1 MKIIIAGAGEVG
13 FHLIE
18 NLRKEELDIY
28 VIDIDAEVLEKLK
41 QDFGVK
47 TDHSNLIDSQFL
59 TSTYLKDADLFLAI
73 TNSDETNMIAC
84 KLAAEAGARKT
95 VCRIRQVDL
104 RTTTKEFSLKSL
116 GIDWVIN
123 PVSLVADEMVR
134 LVLTPNVVDNH
145 LFLDQDILLTGY
157 RMTEY
162 SRIIGK
168 KIETLEKEQKR
179 FLFQIAIIQRKN
191 NSFVPRK
198 EDVIK
203 YGDVVYFI
211 YQTKDFV
218 PLRKILGYAQRLPK
232 TRRVFINGGGNIG
245 LLVAEKLEK
254 ANQEVKLIERDLSR
268 SYHLAEILQKSLV
281 LNFDGTDL
289 SHLKAEGIENADYFI
304 AVTDS
309 EAVNITSCIQ
319 AAEQGV
325 ERTLCLVQQPEMVQI
340 INQSTPITLGISPRA
355 LTARYL
361 VQFIQG
367 TNVSSYF
374 SLINSQ
380 IEVLE
385 VRLESGTNCLNIP
398 LKELNLPENVLV
410 GLIKRKNAFLMPK
423 GETRLMAEDI
433 ILLVLHRFDREKA
446 LELFIKKNNSTV

>member
-1 MKIIIAGAGEVG
+1 LKIIIAGAGEVG

-18 NLRKEELDIY
+18 NLKKEELDIY
-28 VIDIDAEVLEKLK
+28 VIDIDLEVLEKLK
-41 QDFGVK
+41 QNFGVK
-47 TDHSNLIDSQFL
+47 TDHSNIIDSQFL
-59 TSTYLKDADLFLAI
+59 TPTYLNDADLFLAI

-84 KLAAEAGARKT
+84 KLASEAGAKKT

-104 RTTTKEFSLKSL
+104 RTANKEFSLKSL

-123 PVSLVADEMVR
+123 PVSLVADELVR

-145 LFLDQDILLTGY
+145 LFLDGRILLTGY

-168 KIETLEKEQKR
+168 KIGLLEMEQKR
-179 FLFQIAIIQRKN
+179 TLFQIAIIQRKSS
-191 NSFVPRK
+191 SFVPRK
-198 EDVIK
+198 EDTVK
-203 YGDVVYFI
+203 YGDVIYFI
-211 YQTKDFV
+211 YKAKDFV

-254 ANQEVKLIERDLSR
+254 ANQEVKLIERDVSR
-268 SYHLAEILQKSLV
+268 SYHIAEVLQKSMV

-289 SHLKAEGIENADYFI
+289 NQLITEGIENADYYI
-304 AVTDS
+304 SVTDS
-309 EAVNITSCIQ
+309 EAVNITSCLQ
-319 AAEQGV
+319 AVEQGV
-325 ERTLCLVQQPEMVQI
+325 ERTLCVVQQPEMVQI
-340 INQSTPITLGISPRA
+340 INQNTPITLGISPRA

-385 VRLESGTNCLNIP
+385 VQLEAGVKCLNTP
-398 LKELNLPENVLV
+398 LKQLNLLENILV
-410 GLIKRKNAFLMPK
+410 GMIKRNDTFLPAK
-423 GETRLMAEDI
+423 GDTKLMAGDV
-433 ILLVLHRFDREKA
+433 ILLVVHRFDREKA
-446 LELFIKKNNSTV
+446 LEPFLNR